1 MNNLNAAYETLV
13 QEQAKE
19 IARLKRESKDL
30 KEQVGNTWDR
40 DHWAKQSEDIAEL
53 LGQGE
58 WGSACGDT
66 LISVK
71 ELKDNIDHLKEEVE
85 RMRML
90 NQKLI
95 PNLQWSQFAWEEGVL
110 SERRNWEDMTE
121 QTYADMKYA
130 MTKA

>member
-1 MNNLNAAYETLV
+1 MNDLNEAYETLV
-13 QEQAKE
+13 QQQAKE
-19 IARLKRESKDL
+19 IAR
-30 KEQVGNTWDR
+30 
-40 DHWAKQSEDIAEL
+40 
-53 LGQGE
+53 
-58 WGSACGDT
+58 
-66 LISVK
+66 
-71 ELKDNIDHLKEEVE
+71 LKEEVE